1 MYLLKLCNVR
11 KIAMTEAKRDAL
23 IALGYTEVKQPESEA
38 ISPDITEVSGEK
50 PDQTEKPKEKAKA
63 K

>member
-1 MYLLKLCNVR
+1 MYLLQLCNVR

-38 ISPDITEVSGEK
+38 TPPDITEVSGEK
-50 PDQTEKPKEKAKA
+50 LDQTEKLKEKAKA
-63 K
+63 N

>member
-1 MYLLKLCNVR
+1 MLQLCNVR

-23 IALGYTEVKQPESEA
+23 IALGYTEVKQPESKHLPEE
-38 ISPDITEVSGEK
+38 PTEKSE
-50 PDQTEKPKEKAKA
+50 QTEKPKEKAKA

>member
-50 PDQTEKPKEKAKA
+50 PDQTEKPKGKAKA

>member
-1 MYLLKLCNVR
+1 MYLLQLCDVR

-23 IALGYTEVKQPESEA
+23 IALGYTEVKQPESKSA
-38 ISPDITEVSGEK
+38 PPDITEVSGGK
-50 PDQTEKPKEKAKA
+50 LDQTEKPKEKAKA

>member
-1 MYLLKLCNVR
+1 MLQLCNVR

-38 ISPDITEVSGEK
+38 APPDLTEVSGEK
-50 PDQTEKPKEKAKA
+50 LDQTEKPKEKAKA